1 MTAGKDEGVK
11 IGGMSLLGA
20 GFDSPEEPP
29 GAETVPAA
37 FPRPSRAIPSRA
49 VLIEPTQSEVGSQ
62 PKVGLI
68 SSGTRICRASF
79 RRRRRLC

>member
-29 GAETVPAA
+29 GAETVLAA
-37 FPRPSRAIPSRA
+37 FPHFLDRPGPYLH
-49 VLIEPTQSEVGSQ
+49 VP
-62 PKVGLI
+62 
-68 SSGTRICRASF
+68 F
-79 RRRRRLC
+79 